1 MGRDPGGDRGD
12 IAFLRVS
19 ILDHLRILRPDWRDV
34 LEIAVV
40 AYALYRVMLLFRG
53 TRAAQILIGI
63 VLLVFSYA
71 LALVLKLTMI
81 TYLLGLVFTYG
92 AFAALVVFQPEL
104 RAALAQLGQA
114 PVSRLFRH
122 LHAEE
127 IADAIAEALGRLA
140 QSGTGAIIALEREVP
155 LGDFLESGS
164 PMEAKVSADL
174 LTTIFTPY
182 SPLHDGAVIIRSDT
196 IIGAGCI
203 LPLSQASLDRSLGT
217 RHRAALGLSEETDA
231 LVLVVSEETGII
243 SSALNGRLVRGLTE
257 MQVRELL
264 TQRPARVTSEMR
276 AIEPA

>member
-1 MGRDPGGDRGD
+1 MGGGTGRERSDD
-12 IAFLRVS
+12 NPDDVN
-19 ILDHLRILRPDWRDV
+19 ILDHVRILRPDWRDV
-34 LEIAVV
+34 IEIAVV

-71 LALVLKLTMI
+71 LALLLKLTMI

-182 SPLHDGAVIIRSDT
+182 SPLHDGAVIIRGDT

-203 LPLSQASLDRSLGT
+203 LPLSQATLDRSLGT

-243 SSALNGRLVRGLTE
+243 SSASNGRLVRGLTE
-257 MQVRELL
+257 LQVRELL

-276 AIEPA
+276 AIESA